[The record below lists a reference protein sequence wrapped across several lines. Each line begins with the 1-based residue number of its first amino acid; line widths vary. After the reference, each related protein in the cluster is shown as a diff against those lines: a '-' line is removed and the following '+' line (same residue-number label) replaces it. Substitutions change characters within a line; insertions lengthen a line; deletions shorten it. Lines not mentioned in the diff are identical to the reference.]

1 MRSLFPSHRR
11 ALARLGKSSR
21 LLRHKWY
28 IYFLIAVTKVLKEE
42 KLILAHGF
50 RDQPILVGKVGPSC
64 LVVVA
69 ECNGLFNIWP

>member
-1 MRSLFPSHRR
+1 MRSSVPSDRG

-21 LLRHKWY
+21 LLRHKRCV
-28 IYFLIAVTKVLKEE
+28 YFLITVTKVPREQ

-50 RDQPILVGKVGPSC
+50 RDQPVLVGKVGWSR

-69 ECNGLFNIWP
+69 ECNGLFNI

>member
-1 MRSLFPSHRR
+1 MRSSVPGDRG

-21 LLRHKWY
+21 LLRHKWC
-28 IYFLIAVTKVLKEE
+28 IYFLIAVTKVVGEQ

-50 RDQPILVGKVGPSC
+50 RVQPILVGKVGWSL